1 MSEDSTNVNQVTEDA
16 PNGRFK
22 DMLYRTNA
30 KIRKD
35 RADAIIEDAEVL
47 YRREIEDLQR
57 KLNKYK
63 RDRENMLDLSPTDA
77 QSLKLASDF
86 DASGFVEKDIELG
99 VNIRNLEI
107 KIEIAR
113 QQYFTLFGKS
123 A

>member
-1 MSEDSTNVNQVTEDA
+1 MSEDSTNVNQVLEDA